1 MNILDEIVA
10 QRKKDIA
17 EKSVTLGFQIPE
29 KRTRGITP
37 FIPKGKKGVILEIKR
52 ASPSKGSIAPQLNA
66 GETAKA
72 YSNAGT
78 SAISV
83 LTEEHWFKGNLEDL
97 QNACRAVDEY
107 ASAHR
112 TTPPAILRK
121 DFLLSAEEIEVAY
134 RCGADAV
141 LLIARILDT
150 NTMISMAKKCEEL
163 GITALIELR
172 LEEDLQK
179 LSEVVKVV
187 NTDFIVCGVNAR
199 DLKNFSIDLLT
210 PAALMQEIKAIAGEN
225 ARVVFESGI
234 RTPEAARFAGSLGF
248 SAMLLGEAA
257 AKNPSEAGT
266 LVSAFTES
274 SETENAK
281 AWNIYAQKLQTKR
294 KTGRKTPFV
303 KICGLTNEKDAL
315 KAASLG
321 ADFLGFI
328 FWEKSPRKVNPTEL
342 PKIVCALKEAG
353 LREKVRLVGVI
364 VDTDTSDAENAYAA
378 LKNGDLDFIQLHGC
392 AARFTKKELPHYA
405 VVNVSGEEDIEKIDE
420 IRQRGEPRILIDAKV
435 GAMPGGTG
443 ERIADLL
450 VEKVSQKTKL
460 WLAGGI
466 TQENVSEIVA
476 RFEPE
481 LIDVASG
488 VESEPGIKD
497 HEKMEKLF
505 QKLASAHF

>member
-29 KRTRGITP
+29 TRTRGITP

-52 ASPSKGSIAPQLNA
+52 ASPSKGSIAPNLNA

-72 YSNAGT
+72 YANAKT

-107 ASAHR
+107 ASAHG

-150 NTMISMAKKCEEL
+150 NTMISMAKKCGEL

-257 AKNPSEAGT
+257 AKSRSSFSWSLIPALFSTPLATSMSSGWNFSMTSRAF
-266 LVSAFTES
+266 SAVIPPAS
-274 SETENAK
+274 QS
-281 AWNIYAQKLQTKR
+281 
-294 KTGRKTPFV
+294 FV
-303 KICGLTNEKDAL
+303 FWLTF
-315 KAASLG
+315 STS
-321 ADFLGFI
+321 
-328 FWEKSPRKVNPTEL
+328 KS
-342 PKIVCALKEAG
+342 
-353 LREKVRLVGVI
+353 VI
-364 VDTDTSDAENAYAA
+364 LSPV
-378 LKNGDLDFIQLHGC
+378 
-392 AARFTKKELPHYA
+392 P
-405 VVNVSGEEDIEKIDE
+405 
-420 IRQRGEPRILIDAKV
+420 
-435 GAMPGGTG
+435 
-443 ERIADLL
+443 
-450 VEKVSQKTKL
+450 
-460 WLAGGI
+460 
-466 TQENVSEIVA
+466 
-476 RFEPE
+476 
-481 LIDVASG
+481 
-488 VESEPGIKD
+488 PGIAPT
-497 HEKMEKLF
+497 F
-505 QKLASAHF
+505 ASIKIRGSPLWRISSIFSISSSLDTLTTA